1 MTRTT
6 AARRFPQDRRPL
18 DFNHPFPA
26 PMDDKKILALARKNA
41 AKSIAQNKPRAKAY
55 DATVEATRPVAPDDT
70 SEADRIFKEMKRRE
84 F

>member
-1 MTRTT
+1 MLS
-6 AARRFPQDRRPL
+6 L
-18 DFNHPFPA
+18 DFGELSQP

-41 AKSIAQNKPRAKAY
+41 AKSIAQNKPKNKAY
-55 DATVEATRPVAPDDT
+55 DATIDATRPVAPDDA